1 MELELGS
8 IKPAACCRRGLQTS
22 FRVMEAPPSPVSRT
36 SSCFPPPESQAVSG
50 CAGPK
55 RCHARVPIARAPSC
69 RVPRSR
75 RPKQASLG
83 RPETSSRCEITISH
97 CISPPSGFNPT
108 IRAAPEPRADRHA
121 LMTLGRARPTP
132 TTTRKRAL
140 LPLQRRPGTVLLPE
154 APRRATRTAAARG
167 RLRRTSSE
175 VGQPGGRLRQRPGRA
190 RGHSPSCRRGVRVVF
205 LE

>member
-1 MELELGS
+1 MELELRS
-8 IKPAACCRRGLQTS
+8 VKPAACCRRGLQTCV
-22 FRVMEAPPSPVSRT
+22 RVMGDKLIPIPRT

-50 CAGPK
+50 CAGPR
-55 RCHARVPIARAPSC
+55 RCHARVPNARAPSF

-108 IRAAPEPRADRHA
+108 ICAAPEPRADRHA
-121 LMTLGRARPTP
+121 LTTLGRAAQAHDDQR
-132 TTTRKRAL
+132 RAL

-154 APRRATRTAAARG
+154 APRRAARTTAARG

-175 VGQPGGRLRQRPGRA
+175 LGQRGGRLRQRPGRA
-190 RGHSPSCRRGVRVVF
+190 RGHSPSCRRGVRVF
-205 LE
+205 F